1 MKRHTVI
8 FAALMGTVIAV
19 FSMHAEPLITVRSG
33 HNAAVTALSW
43 SSAGNRLFSAG
54 EDGKLTVW
62 DTTSGRLLQS
72 IRADQLGVRKM
83 VIYPDGERVALYS
96 SDGQRHR
103 ITVWNWRTGE
113 REFLHAPQD
122 EVLTMTVSD
131 QETYLMYSMP
141 SRQSVRV
148 LDAGTG
154 RPLPFLRQE
163 TGIVSWMVIASSEE
177 RVMMYTPSTGRITY
191 RTIVTGRSVAEFEAP
206 RQLTM
211 PNLLSARRYAVA
223 RDADGL
229 LAVVDLL
236 SGEVVDAAPA
246 GEIGSISVDSANGE
260 IVLLTDTFGGRR
272 SIRRYR
278 FADGTLQQRYATFRE
293 IPEDVTGIAVAGR
306 GFYGGTETGDLLQWM
321 PFEAAS
327 SLFAESILEPINDLY
342 VTQNQLHMLTPDRII
357 TISSDF
363 FNEQYS
369 ATRETSFLRQS
380 MIPLPIGD
388 AGQFLPNDDG
398 DLLLWTPRNPQSRL
412 NNYRLGERQIDP
424 IDFSVASGLLDV
436 DIYGDELL
444 TLSRSGTLELRDRF
458 NGSLITSY
466 RGRAL
471 QTAIRTRRGVFIG
484 KARQGLLDSAILRVN
499 PDTGETVP
507 LETESDLVFA
517 LEFDLRRGRLFAI
530 GVRSAEGGSISTVVE
545 VFEGVAF
552 DRRRTILEVPGE
564 YLDAELIHDPVTG
577 TAYTTLDDRGGIL
590 RWDGSRISELLRS
603 PAHIPR
609 KVYLQGEFL
618 YTLNRDGSVSVV
630 DRMRGRP
637 VIDFHVIEATNGAWV
652 ATRPDGRYLA
662 SSDVLAHPSVLSINM
677 QRETLES
684 RRLTIEERAIPR
696 EEQEAERP
704 LHRFDSAENE
714 DLLDETESFTPES
727 GAPAPSS

>member
-1 MKRHTVI
+1 MKRHSVI
-8 FAALMGTVIAV
+8 FAAIVWLVAAV
-19 FSMHAEPLITVRSG
+19 TPSPAEPLITVRSG
-33 HNAAVTALSW
+33 HNAPVTALTWRSV
-43 SSAGNRLFSAG
+43 GDHLFAAG

-62 DTTSGRLLQS
+62 DTASGRLLQS
-72 IRADQLGVRKM
+72 IRADQLGIRKM

-103 ITVWNWRTGE
+103 ITVWNWRSGE
-113 REFLHAPQD
+113 REFLHAPED
-122 EVLTMTVSD
+122 EVLAMTVSD

-148 LDAGTG
+148 LDAETG

-191 RTIVTGRSVAEFEAP
+191 RTIVTGRSVAEFDAP
-206 RQLTM
+206 RQLAM
-211 PNLLSARRYAVA
+211 PSLLSTRRYAAA
-223 RDADGL
+223 RDVDGL
-229 LAVVDLL
+229 LTVVDLL
-236 SGEVVDAAPA
+236 SGEVVDTATA
-246 GEIGSISVDSANGE
+246 GEIDSISVDTSDGE

-278 FADGTLQQRYATFRE
+278 FAEGTLQQRYAPFRE

-306 GFYGGTETGDLLQWM
+306 GIYGGTRTGELLQWL

-327 SLFAESILEPINDLY
+327 SLFAESILEPISDLY
-342 VTQNQLHMLTPDRII
+342 VTESQLHMLTAERVI

-363 FNEQYS
+363 FNEQYG

-380 MIPLPIGD
+380 VIPLPIGEE
-388 AGQFLPNDDG
+388 GQFLPNDDG
-398 DLLLWTPRNPQSRL
+398 DLLLWTPRNSRSRL
-412 NNYRLGERQIDP
+412 NTYRLGERQIDP
-424 IDFSVASGLLDV
+424 IDFPVPGGLLDV
-436 DIYGDELL
+436 DVYGDELL
-444 TLSRSGTLELRDRF
+444 TLSRSGTLELRDRI

-466 RGRAL
+466 RGRGL

-507 LETESDLVFA
+507 LDTESDLVFA

-530 GVRSAEGGSISTVVE
+530 GVRSTDDGTISTVVE

-552 DRRRTILEVPGE
+552 DRRRTILEIPGE

-590 RWDGSRISELLRS
+590 RWDGARISELLRS

-609 KVYLQGEFL
+609 RVYLQGEFL
-618 YTLNRDGSVSVV
+618 YTLNRDGSVSVI
-630 DRMRGRP
+630 DRGRGRP

-662 SSDVLAHPSVLSINM
+662 SSDVLAHSSVLSVNM
-677 QRETLES
+677 DRETLDT
-684 RRLTIEERAIPR
+684 RRLTIEERAIPQ

-714 DLLDETESFTPES
+714 DRLEETEMFVPES

>member
-19 FSMHAEPLITVRSG
+19 ISMHAEPLITVRSG

-466 RGRAL
+466 RGRGL

>member
-246 GEIGSISVDSANGE
+246 GEIGSISVDAANGE

-293 IPEDVTGIAVAGR
+293 IPEDVTGVAVAGR

-466 RGRAL
+466 RGRGL